1 MIINFDVKYEK
12 YGLITI
18 TISENTCGCKEG
30 YCNKCDVKK
39 SFPCIQ
45 SRLMTR

>member
-18 TISENTCGCKEG
+18 TISENICGCKEVC
-30 YCNKCDVKK
+30 CNKYDGKK

>member
-1 MIINFDVKYEK
+1 MIINFDIKCEK

-18 TISENTCGCKEG
+18 TISENTCRCKEV
-30 YCNKCDVKK
+30 YCNKYDGKK

-45 SRLMTR
+45 SRLMTG